1 MKCGAENTVQN
12 AEERVIIKTKFVE
25 KQIEKIT
32 TFIINSNYSRKPKSL
47 EMLNYIKE

>member
-32 TFIINSNYSRKPKSL
+32 YAIFFHRF
-47 EMLNYIKE
+47 YIPLHIQQY

>member
-1 MKCGAENTVQN
+1 MSKKKSTAQQRSRNFFIVTYLN
-12 AEERVIIKTKFVE
+12 E
-25 KQIEKIT
+25 KQIKKVT